1 MRNTEDKVYACTYAD
16 TIESKKEGDC
26 GENEE
31 GKGRKREAK
40 RERERSPTVI
50 LRGTKRRE
58 EARAPVMYADCKSA
72 IMSLSRVYGNP
83 QHRRGVPAPS
93 LRSIS
98 VPPAPLSPPLS
109 YLPPRHVA
117 SSYAKKCGRPGVY
130 TERGDSLFTESVP
143 RAMAWHGTIISV
155 DYAIITRPGGGGS
168 GHLMPLTRLRKGL
181 LEPTSKGY
189 AGSLP
194 PRGA

>member
-50 LRGTKRRE
+50 LHGTKRRE

-98 VPPAPLSPPLS
+98 LFLPLLFLLLFLIFLLVMSL
-109 YLPPRHVA
+109 LPMRRSVEDPVCTQNAAIH
-117 SSYAKKCGRPGVY
+117 SSRKAY
-130 TERGDSLFTESVP
+130 
-143 RAMAWHGTIISV
+143 RARWHGT
-155 DYAIITRPGGGGS
+155 AR
-168 GHLMPLTRLRKGL
+168 
-181 LEPTSKGY
+181 
-189 AGSLP
+189 
-194 PRGA
+194 